1 MSSLKILSH
10 AMLVL
15 LKSEGLN
22 GNLKSGCV
30 WLIVWAELGVYRV
43 EFVEVKILSIAF
55 QEK

>member
-1 MSSLKILSH
+1 
-10 AMLVL
+10 MLVL

-30 WLIVWAELGVYRV
+30 WLIVWAELGVYMV

>member
-30 WLIVWAELGVYRV
+30 RLIVWAELGVYRV